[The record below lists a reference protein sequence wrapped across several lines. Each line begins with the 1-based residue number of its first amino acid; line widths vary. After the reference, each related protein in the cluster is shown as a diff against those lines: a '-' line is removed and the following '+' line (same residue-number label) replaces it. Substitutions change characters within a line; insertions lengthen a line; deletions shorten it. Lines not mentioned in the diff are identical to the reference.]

1 MQMLLLTT
9 NLGKQGKEKPLSV
22 AAFRDCLMVQDEPIL
37 LYRMADGQPF
47 VQPIYSILKYAA
59 AGRNQYPQHEE
70 EYTGTIGD
78 RESDTDPPF
87 VVLKW
92 SYFDWRNV
100 KPVKDTDDT
109 NNIAR
114 WFGSQS
120 NRTSFFNANGK
131 ATEDAAVVVS
141 KLPLIP
147 AEVALRITTQRTTPW
162 ELYEK
167 LCNFGEV
174 TDQAVIDHLRPAK
187 LWAIMAATKSSTAR
201 SSTMAYQFSPVTLPS
216 KHLRN
221 FMGARLNATFGI
233 RTQKE
238 PTGAPPLFAQ

>member
-1 MQMLLLTT
+1 MQMLLPTA

-22 AAFRDCLMVQDEPIL
+22 AAFRNCLMVQDEPIL

-47 VQPIYSILKYAA
+47 FQPIYSILKYAA
-59 AGRNQYPQHEE
+59 AGRNQYPQYKEE
-70 EYTGTIGD
+70 NTGAIGD
-78 RESDTDPPF
+78 RESDTDPPSPF
-87 VVLKW
+87 V
-92 SYFDWRNV
+92 
-100 KPVKDTDDT
+100 
-109 NNIAR
+109 
-114 WFGSQS
+114 
-120 NRTSFFNANGK
+120 
-131 ATEDAAVVVS
+131 AAVAMS
-141 KLPLIP
+141 ELPLIP
-147 AEVALRITTQRTTPW
+147 AEVALRITNQRTTPW

-174 TDQAVIDHLRPAK
+174 ADQAVIDHLRPAK
-187 LWAIMAATKSSTAR
+187 LWAIMAATKSSTAG

-238 PTGAPPLFAQ
+238 PTGAPPVFA